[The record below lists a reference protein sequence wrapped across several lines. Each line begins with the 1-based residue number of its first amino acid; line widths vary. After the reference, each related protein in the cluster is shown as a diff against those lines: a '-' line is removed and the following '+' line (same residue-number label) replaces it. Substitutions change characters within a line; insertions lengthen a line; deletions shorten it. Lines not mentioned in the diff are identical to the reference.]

1 VRRIAAI
8 LAGGATLGACA
19 VGPNFHRPASPA
31 IAGYTPE
38 PLPAATASASGPAGA
53 AQRFVQGGEI
63 AGDWWT
69 LYHSPALDRLI
80 AETLRANPDMAAA
93 RAALRSAHETYLASR
108 GAFWPQ
114 ADASYNYT
122 RSKSSAAL
130 SPVLATSNDLYSL
143 HTAQV
148 SVTYAPDVFG
158 GVRRGVEAARA
169 QEDQQRWQ
177 SEATYLS
184 LTSNLVVTAIAEASL
199 RDQIAAQKRVIAETR
214 QVLDIAE
221 RQKDLGQLAGAD
233 VAAQEALLAQ
243 AESALPPLEKQWAQA
258 RDLLADITGH
268 APSEAPADR
277 LDLATLTLPADLPVS
292 LPSDLVRQRP
302 DVLAAEA
309 DLHAASAEVGVAI
322 AARIPAFEL
331 QADAGGAAT
340 RFAQMFADGN
350 GFWTLAGSVT
360 QPIFHGGE
368 LLHKQKAA
376 EAALDQA
383 KAQYRSTVLAAFEN
397 TADALQAIDAD
408 ARALAAAAR
417 ADDAARRSLDIAKN
431 ELAAGQISLPSL
443 LLAEQAY
450 DQAEIGL
457 VQARVARY
465 SDTAALYQALG
476 GGWWKRSDL
485 AETKR

>member
-1 VRRIAAI
+1 MRRLAAI
-8 LAGGATLGACA
+8 LMGGAALAACA
-19 VGPNFHRPASPA
+19 VGPNFHRPAPPTVTR
-31 IAGYTPE
+31 YTPE
-38 PLPAATASASGPAGA
+38 PLPPATASAPVPAGN
-53 AQRFVQGGEI
+53 AQQFVSGQQI
-63 AGDWWT
+63 AGQWWT
-69 LYHSPALDRLI
+69 LFHSPELDRLV

-122 RSKSSAAL
+122 RAKSSAAL
-130 SPVLATSNDLYSL
+130 SPVLSTSNDLYSL

-169 QEDQQRWQ
+169 EEDQQRWQ
-177 SEATYLS
+177 SEATYLA

-199 RDQIAAQKRVIAETR
+199 RDQIAAQKRVVAEAR
-214 QVLDIAE
+214 QVLDITR
-221 RQKDLGQLAGAD
+221 RQRALGQLAGAD

-243 AESALPPLEKQWAQA
+243 AEAALPPLEKQWAQA

-268 APSEAPADR
+268 APSEAQADR
-277 LDLATLTLPADLPVS
+277 LDLTTLTLPAELPVS
-292 LPSDLVRQRP
+292 LPSALVRQRP

-309 DLHAASAEVGVAI
+309 NLHVASAEVGVAI
-322 AARIPAFEL
+322 AARIPAFQLE
-331 QADAGGAAT
+331 ADVGGAAT
-340 RFAQMFADGN
+340 SFAQMFADGN

-383 KAQYRSTVLAAFEN
+383 KAQYRSTVLAALQN
-397 TADALQAIDAD
+397 TADALQAVDAD
-408 ARALAAAAR
+408 ARALAAAAH
-417 ADDAARRSLDIAKN
+417 AENAARRSLDIAKDQ
-431 ELAAGQISLPSL
+431 LAAGQISPPAV

-457 VQARVARY
+457 VQAEAARF
-465 SDTAALYQALG
+465 SDTAALFQALG
-476 GGWWKRSDL
+476 GGWWSRNDL
-485 AETKR
+485 FDARR